1 MISKF
6 SVKKPYTVLVGVLLV
21 IVLGVVSLMRM
32 TADLLPSM
40 DLQYALIITT
50 DMGASPEKVEMEV
63 TAPIEAAMATT
74 TGIKNVGSMSYNSY
88 SVVTCEYDDS
98 VNMDSVVIE
107 IQQSL
112 DQISGYWGDN
122 VGTPMIMK
130 INPDMLPVMTA
141 SVDVE
146 GMSALEITEYVDTE
160 LIPAF
165 ESLEG
170 VASASAS
177 GMLEETVM
185 VTLDPI
191 KIQAIN
197 DLVQA
202 EVKGEFK
209 KPQAEIND
217 AISEIEKGKDAMGE
231 GSDALSDAFNEVMD
245 GKEQLLEAE
254 TELKKQYTS
263 LVEGRDQLE
272 QLVNVVVPILEL
284 RDQSIQELEEAKKSE
299 NSKKEAAEKAEK
311 ELGAQ
316 AVNWIPF
323 QQKEEKLNNEIEEL
337 QKEIEEATANEETD
351 KIAELQKNLD
361 DKKKDLE
368 ILTAT
373 EEYQKAKAE
382 YEGAQ
387 AKYTAAKAD
396 YETAKAFVENGPTVQ
411 KALDDQILA
420 YAKDFKELGLDIKT
434 ADDIP
439 KIAPALEN
447 ALKQMNDGVGQ
458 MEEALVMIEEQKNA
472 LQSGIDTLNTE
483 AAKAAIEMGSAA
495 AEMAVASSSLEQAKT
510 ALEDAK
516 EQALESA
523 DMEGILTIETLSGL
537 IVAQNFDMPAGYAY
551 NDDTQYLVRVGESVK
566 SVDELKD
573 LVLMDMGMDSVGMI
587 RLGDVADI
595 EILDNS
601 DETYAVVNGNPSVSV
616 SFEKQTGYSTGEV
629 TDRLLDKFESMEE
642 QNPDLTISV
651 LMDQG
656 VYIDLI
662 VDSVVQN
669 MLIGAILAILVLIV
683 FLKDYR
689 PTIVVA
695 ISIPFSVIFA
705 IVLMYFTDISLNMIS
720 LSGLMIGV
728 GMLVDNSIVVIENI
742 YRLRNEGLSI
752 RKACVEGANQVAG
765 AIMASTLTTV
775 CVYIP
780 IIFTEGMT
788 RQLFVDLALTIA
800 FTLFA
805 SLAVALTV
813 VPAMSSYTLK
823 KPKEIKTSGYDKMRA
838 WYGRSLE
845 GCLNHKWLVLVV
857 SVALLLGSAAV
868 SLSKGLTFMDMEME
882 TNQMTVTIAPKEGE
896 LLTFEELTGFSDEV
910 IERISEI
917 EGIGTIG
924 ASAGGSST
932 SALLGGTSDSVTMY
946 VLLEEGADVTTSQ
959 VSEEILKRTEDLDC
973 EISSSAASMDM
984 TAMFGSGLSIHI
996 KGSDLDILQQLAAE
1010 TAKIVEETE
1019 GTVDVKDGLDEATP
1033 QWTITVDKEKAA
1045 EYGMTVA
1052 QVFQLVMND
1061 MASSTSTTTIST
1073 DIKDY
1078 AVYLQTEEQSD
1089 LQLDDIKTL
1098 TFTHVDKEGEEKEIP
1113 LTDICTMKETST
1125 LSTIY
1130 RDSQQRYL
1138 TVSCGIDEE
1147 HNVTLV
1153 SNEVQ
1158 EKIAE
1163 LDIPEG
1169 YEIEMAGEDE
1179 TINEAMSQMLL
1190 MMLLAIIFIYLV
1202 MVAQFQSLL
1211 LPFII
1216 MFTIPLAFTGGFM
1229 GLLIFNK
1236 EVSVIAMLGF
1246 IMLAGV
1252 IVNNGIVLIEYITQ
1266 ARQEGKL
1273 KREAIVE
1280 AGIIRLRPILMT
1292 ALTTIL
1298 AMVPASLG
1306 FGEGAEM
1313 MQPMSITMVGGLVY
1327 GTVLTLIVIPCVYD
1341 LFTREKSMVEEEL

>member
-88 SVVTCEYDDS
+88 SIVTCEYDDTVS
-98 VNMDSVVIE
+98 MDSVVIE
-107 IQQSL
+107 IQQKL

-122 VGTPMIMK
+122 VGSPMIMK

-146 GMSALEITEYVDTE
+146 GMSALGITEYVDRE

-177 GMLEETVM
+177 GMLEESVM

-191 KIQAIN
+191 KIEAIN
-197 DLVQA
+197 SLVQK

-217 AISEIEKGKDAMGE
+217 AIKEIEEGKE
-231 GSDALSDAFNEVMD
+231 ALKEAPDKLADVFDETIE
-245 GKEQLLEAE
+245 GKEQLVEAE
-254 TELKKQYTS
+254 SELKKQLNQLQS
-263 LVEGRDQLE
+263 QRPQLVEMKEMMEELINSDDSKLKPVLDLRKELASAINEFDTAYANVMANPTDVSAMEALGKASIDLMDVMERLKALMPNVGTTTPNAGTTIPDLTMLPQLQTGAKQALTALDGMIVSQFAE
-272 QLVNVVVPILEL
+272 VN
-284 RDQSIQELEEAKKSE
+284 KSGLMKIE
-299 NSKKEAAEKAEK
+299 KFDDIFGIPKALEKAIK
-311 ELGAQ
+311 Q
-316 AVNWIPF
+316 
-323 QQKEEKLNNEIEEL
+323 
-337 QKEIEEATANEETD
+337 
-351 KIAELQKNLD
+351 LD
-361 DKKKDLE
+361 DGIKQMQDALIMLSEQKDMLG
-368 ILTAT
+368 TAT
-373 EEYQKAKAE
+373 
-382 YEGAQ
+382 
-387 AKYTAAKAD
+387 
-396 YETAKAFVENGPTVQ
+396 
-411 KALDDQILA
+411 
-420 YAKDFKELGLDIKT
+420 
-434 ADDIP
+434 
-439 KIAPALEN
+439 
-447 ALKQMNDGVGQ
+447 
-458 MEEALVMIEEQKNA
+458 
-472 LQSGIDTLNTE
+472 DTINLE
-483 AAKAAIEMGSAA
+483 AAKAAMEIGTAA
-495 AEMAVASSSLEQAKT
+495 GDLSVASKALEDAKT

-551 NDDTQYLVRVGESVK
+551 DNDTQYLIRVGESVK
-566 SVDELKD
+566 SVDELENLD
-573 LVLMDMGMDSVGMI
+573 LMDMGMDSVGLI
-587 RLGDVADI
+587 RLGDVANI

-601 DETYAVVNGNPSVSV
+601 DETYAVVNGNPSISL

-629 TDRLLDKFESMEE
+629 TDRLLDKFKSLEE

-656 VYIDLI
+656 IFIDLI

-669 MLIGAILAILVLIV
+669 MIIGAILAVLVLIM

-752 RKACVEGANQVAG
+752 RKACVEGTNQVAG
-765 AIMASTLTTV
+765 AIAASTLTTV
-775 CVYIP
+775 CVYVP

-788 RQLFVDLALTIA
+788 KQLFVDLALTIA

-823 KPKEIKTSGYDKMRA
+823 KPKEIKTAGYDRMCA
-838 WYGRSLE
+838 FYGKGLE
-845 GCLNHKWLVLVV
+845 QCLNHKWIVLIV
-857 SVALLLGSAAV
+857 SIALLFGSAAL

-882 TNQMTVTIAPKEGE
+882 TNQMTVTISPKEGE
-896 LLTFEELTGFSDEV
+896 MLEFKELVGFSDEV
-910 IERISEI
+910 IERISDI
-917 EGIGTIG
+917 EGIETIG

-932 SALLGGTSDSVTMY
+932 SSLLGGSSESVTMY
-946 VLLEEGADVTTSQ
+946 VILEEGAEVTTSQ
-959 VSEEILKRTEDLDC
+959 VSEEILKRTEDLEC

-984 TAMFGSGLSIHI
+984 TAMFGSGVSIHI
-996 KGSDLDILQQLAAE
+996 KGSDLDTLQELAVK

-1033 QWTITVDKEKAA
+1033 QWSITVDKEKAA

-1052 QVFQLVMND
+1052 QVFQLVMTD
-1061 MASSTSTTTIST
+1061 MASSTSATTIST

-1089 LQLDDIKTL
+1089 LQLDDIKKL

-1113 LTDICTMKETST
+1113 LTDICTMEETST

-1138 TVSCGIDEE
+1138 TVSGGIDEE

-1153 SNEVQ
+1153 SNEIK
-1158 EKIAE
+1158 EKLE
-1163 LDIPEG
+1163 EMDIPEG

-1179 TINEAMSQMLL
+1179 TINEAMSQMML

-1229 GLLIFNK
+1229 GLLAFNK

-1266 ARQEGKL
+1266 ARQEGKQ
-1273 KREAIVE
+1273 KREAIIE
-1280 AGIIRLRPILMT
+1280 AGVIRLRPILMT

-1298 AMVPASLG
+1298 AMVPAALG

-1313 MQPMSITMVGGLVY
+1313 MQPMSIAMVGGLVY

-1341 LFTREKSMVEEEL
+1341 LFTKEKNMVEEEL

>member
-231 GSDALSDAFNEVMD
+231 ESDALSDAFNEIMD

-272 QLVNVVVPILEL
+272 QLVNVVVPILKL
-284 RDQSIQELEEAKKSE
+284 RDKSIQELEEAKKSE

-396 YETAKAFVENGPTVQ
+396 YETTKAFVENGPTVQ

-1019 GTVDVKDGLDEATP
+1019 GTVDVKDGLDEANP

-1158 EKIAE
+1158 EKLAE

-1341 LFTREKSMVEEEL
+1341 LFTREKNMVEEEL

>member
-146 GMSALEITEYVDTE
+146 GMSALEITEYVENE

-231 GSDALSDAFNEVMD
+231 ESDALSDAFNEIMD

-284 RDQSIQELEEAKKSE
+284 RDQSILELEETKKSE

-396 YETAKAFVENGPTVQ
+396 YETTKAFVENGPTVQ

-458 MEEALVMIEEQKNA
+458 MEEALAMIEEQKNA

-587 RLGDVADI
+587 RLGAVADI
-595 EILDNS
+595 AMLDNS
-601 DETYAVVNGNPSVSV
+601 DET
-616 SFEKQTGYSTGEV
+616 
-629 TDRLLDKFESMEE
+629 
-642 QNPDLTISV
+642 
-651 LMDQG
+651 
-656 VYIDLI
+656 
-662 VDSVVQN
+662 
-669 MLIGAILAILVLIV
+669 
-683 FLKDYR
+683 
-689 PTIVVA
+689 
-695 ISIPFSVIFA
+695 
-705 IVLMYFTDISLNMIS
+705 
-720 LSGLMIGV
+720 
-728 GMLVDNSIVVIENI
+728 
-742 YRLRNEGLSI
+742 
-752 RKACVEGANQVAG
+752 
-765 AIMASTLTTV
+765 
-775 CVYIP
+775 
-780 IIFTEGMT
+780 
-788 RQLFVDLALTIA
+788 
-800 FTLFA
+800 
-805 SLAVALTV
+805 
-813 VPAMSSYTLK
+813 
-823 KPKEIKTSGYDKMRA
+823 
-838 WYGRSLE
+838 
-845 GCLNHKWLVLVV
+845 
-857 SVALLLGSAAV
+857 
-868 SLSKGLTFMDMEME
+868 
-882 TNQMTVTIAPKEGE
+882 
-896 LLTFEELTGFSDEV
+896 
-910 IERISEI
+910 
-917 EGIGTIG
+917 
-924 ASAGGSST
+924 
-932 SALLGGTSDSVTMY
+932 
-946 VLLEEGADVTTSQ
+946 
-959 VSEEILKRTEDLDC
+959 
-973 EISSSAASMDM
+973 
-984 TAMFGSGLSIHI
+984 
-996 KGSDLDILQQLAAE
+996 
-1010 TAKIVEETE
+1010 
-1019 GTVDVKDGLDEATP
+1019 
-1033 QWTITVDKEKAA
+1033 
-1045 EYGMTVA
+1045 
-1052 QVFQLVMND
+1052 
-1061 MASSTSTTTIST
+1061 
-1073 DIKDY
+1073 
-1078 AVYLQTEEQSD
+1078 
-1089 LQLDDIKTL
+1089 
-1098 TFTHVDKEGEEKEIP
+1098 
-1113 LTDICTMKETST
+1113 
-1125 LSTIY
+1125 
-1130 RDSQQRYL
+1130 
-1138 TVSCGIDEE
+1138 
-1147 HNVTLV
+1147 
-1153 SNEVQ
+1153 
-1158 EKIAE
+1158 
-1163 LDIPEG
+1163 
-1169 YEIEMAGEDE
+1169 
-1179 TINEAMSQMLL
+1179 
-1190 MMLLAIIFIYLV
+1190 
-1202 MVAQFQSLL
+1202 
-1211 LPFII
+1211 
-1216 MFTIPLAFTGGFM
+1216 
-1229 GLLIFNK
+1229 
-1236 EVSVIAMLGF
+1236 
-1246 IMLAGV
+1246 
-1252 IVNNGIVLIEYITQ
+1252 
-1266 ARQEGKL
+1266 
-1273 KREAIVE
+1273 
-1280 AGIIRLRPILMT
+1280 
-1292 ALTTIL
+1292 
-1298 AMVPASLG
+1298 
-1306 FGEGAEM
+1306 
-1313 MQPMSITMVGGLVY
+1313 
-1327 GTVLTLIVIPCVYD
+1327 
-1341 LFTREKSMVEEEL
+1341 

>member
-1 MISKF
+1 MIPKF

-32 TADLLPSM
+32 TTDLLPSM

-50 DMGASPEKVEMEV
+50 DVGASPEKVEMEV

-88 SVVTCEYDDS
+88 SIVTCEYDDT

-112 DQISGYWGDN
+112 DQIAGYWGDN

-141 SVDVE
+141 SVDVA
-146 GMSALEITEYVDTE
+146 GMSALEITEYVDRE

-202 EVKGEFK
+202 EVKSEFK
-209 KPQAEIND
+209 KPQGEIND
-217 AISEIEKGKDAMGE
+217 AISELEKGKEAMGE
-231 GSDALSDAFNEVMD
+231 GGDAISEVFDEVMD

-254 TELKKQYTS
+254 AELKKQYNS
-263 LVEGRDQLE
+263 LLEGRDQLE
-272 QLVNVVVPILEL
+272 QMVNIVVPILEL
-284 RDQSIQELEEAKKSE
+284 RDESIKSLAEAEKNYPAQKEAVEQMAPMVKQYNETLQPKIDALVQSEEALKSEIAAIEADPTFNPEDETYKQKVAELETIATERESLQVTLDEINTKYS
-299 NSKKEAAEKAEK
+299 AAE
-311 ELGAQ
+311 
-316 AVNWIPF
+316 
-323 QQKEEKLNNEIEEL
+323 
-337 QKEIEEATANEETD
+337 TAL
-351 KIAELQKNLD
+351 K
-361 DKKKDLE
+361 
-368 ILTAT
+368 AT
-373 EEYQKAKAE
+373 ETAIK
-382 YEGAQ
+382 EGP
-387 AKYTAAKAD
+387 K
-396 YETAKAFVENGPTVQ
+396 VQ

-420 YAKDFKELGLDIKT
+420 YSKEFEALGISIKT

-447 ALKQMNDGVGQ
+447 ALKMMNDGIEQ
-458 MEEALVMIEEQKNA
+458 MEEALAMIEEQKNA
-472 LQSGIDTLNTE
+472 LQSGVDTLNLE
-483 AAKAAIEMGSAA
+483 AAKAAMEMGSAA
-495 AEMAVASSSLEQAKT
+495 AELAVASSTLEQAKT
-510 ALEDAK
+510 QLESAK
-516 EQALESA
+516 EQALDAA
-523 DMEGILTIETLSGL
+523 DMEGILTIDTLSGL
-537 IVAQNFDMPAGYAY
+537 ILAQNFDMPAGYAY
-551 NDDTQYLVRVGESVK
+551 DNDTQYLIRVGEAVK
-566 SVDELKD
+566 SVDELED
-573 LVLMDMGMDSVGMI
+573 LVLMDMGMDSVGVI
-587 RLGDVADI
+587 RLGDVADV

-601 DETYAVVNGNPSVSV
+601 DETYAIVNGNPSVSL

-629 TDRLLDKFESMEE
+629 TDRLLDKFESLEE
-642 QNPDLTISV
+642 QNPDLSITV

-656 VYIDLI
+656 IFIDLI
-662 VDSVVQN
+662 VESVIQN
-669 MLIGAILAILVLIV
+669 MIIGAILAVFVLAI

-689 PTIVVA
+689 PTIVVG
-695 ISIPFSVIFA
+695 ISIPLSVIFA
-705 IVLMYFTDISLNMIS
+705 IVLMYFMDISLNMIS
-720 LSGLMIGV
+720 LSGLMLGV

-752 RKACVEGANQVAG
+752 RKACVEGSNQVAG
-765 AIMASTLTTV
+765 AIVASTLTTV
-775 CVYIP
+775 CVYVP

-788 RQLFVDLALTIA
+788 RQLFMDLALTIA

-813 VPAMSSYTLK
+813 VPAMSSYTMK
-823 KPKEIKTSGYDKMRA
+823 KPKEIKTTGFDKMKN
-838 WYGRSLE
+838 WYGNVL
-845 GCLNHKWLVLVV
+845 GFCLNHKWIV
-857 SVALLLGSAAV
+857 LLLSIVLLVGSAGL
-868 SLSKGLTFMDMEME
+868 SLSKGMTFIDMEME
-882 TNQMTVTIAPKEGE
+882 TNQMTVTISPKEGQILE
-896 LLTFEELTGFSDEV
+896 FEELTGMSDEV
-910 IERISEI
+910 IERISDI
-917 EGIGTIG
+917 EGIDTIG

-932 SALLGGTSDSVTMY
+932 SSLMGGGATSVTMY
-946 VLLEEGADVTTSQ
+946 ILLEEGTDVTTSQ
-959 VSEEILKRTEDLDC
+959 VSEEILKRTEDMDC
-973 EISSSAASMDM
+973 EVSSSAASMDM
-984 TAMFGSGLSIHI
+984 TAMFGSGLSIRI
-996 KGSDLDILQQLAAE
+996 KGRDLDTLQELAIE

-1019 GTVDVKDGLDEATP
+1019 GTVDVNDGLDKATP

-1052 QVFQLVMND
+1052 QVFQLVMED
-1061 MASSTSTTTIST
+1061 MASSTSATTIST
-1073 DIKDY
+1073 DIKEY
-1078 AVYLQTEEQSD
+1078 EVYLQTEEQSD
-1089 LQLDDIKTL
+1089 LQLDDIKSL
-1098 TFTHVDKEGEEKEIP
+1098 TFIHTDKEGEEKEIP
-1113 LTDICTMKETST
+1113 LTDICTMEETST
-1125 LSTIY
+1125 LSTIR
-1130 RDSQQRYL
+1130 RDAQSRYL
-1138 TVSCGIDEE
+1138 TVSCGIDTE

-1153 SNEVQ
+1153 SNEVK
-1158 EKIAE
+1158 EKIAQME
-1163 LDIPEG
+1163 IPEG

-1179 TINEAMSQMLL
+1179 TINEAMGQMVLMLL
-1190 MMLLAIIFIYLV
+1190 LAVIFIYLI

-1229 GLLIFNK
+1229 GLIISGK

-1266 ARQEGKL
+1266 ARQQGKL
-1273 KREAIVE
+1273 KREAILE
-1280 AGIIRLRPILMT
+1280 AGVIRLRPILMT

-1298 AMVPASLG
+1298 AMVPASMGL
-1306 FGEGAEM
+1306 GEGAEM
-1313 MQPMSITMVGGLVY
+1313 MQPMSITMVGGLIY

-1341 LFTREKSMVEEEL
+1341 LFTKEKNMVEEEL